1 MKNRSNIYTFCS
13 LAMIL
18 IFMGI
23 VIIRQK
29 GIMKT
34 QPVTMDFF
42 AMDTV
47 CSITI
52 YDMPDFSDNRANEVL
67 NEARSECERLED
79 LLSATK
85 ETSDIYR
92 INHSISYE
100 ADPSSSDN
108 TVSDDPL
115 SDHSMSYIPIN
126 CSPET
131 MEVMDKALEYCELSE
146 GRFDVTIGAV
156 SSLWDFHEDGDHT
169 LPDKKKLSEA
179 LETVDYHNIMINC
192 QSDTGTDTDTD
203 IGTNASDTGT
213 DKKKYIDTDTDS
225 SCIITLNDPGSHID
239 LGAIAKGYCA
249 DKITSLLKE
258 KDVTSAMI
266 NLGGNIC
273 VIGSKPD
280 GSPFTIGIE
289 KPYSNRQDI
298 SARTDISNGTIVTC
312 GIYERFFEKDGIKYH
327 HILDPD
333 TGYPVDTDLLS
344 VSVRSG
350 PGHSAD
356 CDALSTVCLLL
367 GYEKASELIEKK
379 DGFDALF
386 ILKDNSIKTTSHF
399 FPDQK

>member
-1 MKNRSNIYTFCS
+1 
-13 LAMIL
+13 MIL

-156 SSLWDFHEDGDHT
+156 SSLWDFHEDGDHV
-169 LPDKKKLSEA
+169 LPDEKELSEA
-179 LETVDYHNIMINC
+179 LKTVNYHNIMING
-192 QSDTGTDTDTD
+192 QG
-203 IGTNASDTGT
+203 
-213 DKKKYIDTDTDS
+213 DTDS
-225 SCIITLNDPGSHID
+225 SCIITLNDPGSRID

-258 KDVTSAMI
+258 KGVTSAMI

-289 KPYSNRQDI
+289 KPYSDRKDI
-298 SARTDISNGTIVTC
+298 QARTDLSDGTIVTC

>member
-1 MKNRSNIYTFCS
+1 MK
-13 LAMIL
+13 A
-18 IFMGI
+18 
-23 VIIRQK
+23 
-29 GIMKT
+29 

-52 YDMPDFSDNRANEVL
+52 YDMSDFSEEAANEVL
-67 NEARSECERLED
+67 RDARSECERLEG

-85 ETSDIYR
+85 KNSDIYR
-92 INHSISYE
+92 INHSSSYTS
-100 ADPSSSDN
+100 DPSSSDDIIS
-108 TVSDDPL
+108 TDPL
-115 SDHSMSYIPIN
+115 SDSPVSVPSVS
-126 CSPET
+126 CSRET
-131 MEVMDKALEYCELSE
+131 MEVMNKALEYCELSE

-156 SSLWDFHEDGDHT
+156 SALWDFHEDGDHT
-169 LPDKKKLSEA
+169 LPDEKELSKA
-179 LETVDYHNIMINC
+179 LKTVNYHNIMINNNAN
-192 QSDTGTDTDTD
+192 DHPDKNTD
-203 IGTNASDTGT
+203 INSTAT
-213 DKKKYIDTDTDS
+213 
-225 SCIITLNDPGSHID
+225 ITLSDPGSRID

-249 DKITSLLKE
+249 DRITSLLKE
-258 KDVTSAMI
+258 KGVTSAMI

-289 KPYSNRQDI
+289 KPYSDRQDI
-298 SARTDISNGTIVTC
+298 SAKTDLSDGTIVTC

-399 FPDQK
+399 DQK

>member
-67 NEARSECERLED
+67 NEARSECERLEN
-79 LLSATK
+79 LLSATM
-85 ETSDIYR
+85 EDSDIYR
-92 INHSISYE
+92 INHSASYGS
-100 ADPSSSDN
+100 DTSSSYDIAS
-108 TVSDDPL
+108 TDSL
-115 SDHSMSYIPIN
+115 SDSSMPVPSVN
-126 CSPET
+126 CSRET
-131 MEVMDKALEYCELSE
+131 MDVMNKALEYCELSE

-169 LPDKKKLSEA
+169 LPDEKKLSEA

-213 DKKKYIDTDTDS
+213 DKKKYIDTDIDS
-225 SCIITLNDPGSHID
+225 SCIITLCNPGSRID

-258 KDVTSAMI
+258 KGVTSAMI

-289 KPYSNRQDI
+289 KPYSDRQDI
-298 SARTDISNGTIVTC
+298 SAKTDLSNGTIVTC
-312 GIYERFFEKDGIKYH
+312 GIYERFFEKDGVKYH

-344 VSVRSG
+344 VSVRSD

-367 GYEKASELIEKK
+367 GYEKASDLIEKK

-399 FPDQK
+399 YSDQK

>member
-1 MKNRSNIYTFCS
+1 
-13 LAMIL
+13 MIL

-47 CSITI
+47 CSISI
-52 YDMPDFSDNRANEVL
+52 YDMSDFSKDRANEAL
-67 NEARSECERLED
+67 NEARSECERLEN
-79 LLSATK
+79 LLSATN
-85 ETSDIYR
+85 ENSDIYR

-115 SDHSMSYIPIN
+115 SDHSMSYISIN

-156 SSLWDFHEDGDHT
+156 SSLWNFHEDGDHT
-169 LPDKKKLSEA
+169 LPDEKELSEA
-179 LETVDYHNIMINC
+179 LKTVNYHNIMING
-192 QSDTGTDTDTD
+192 QG
-203 IGTNASDTGT
+203 
-213 DKKKYIDTDTDS
+213 DTDS
-225 SCIITLNDPGSHID
+225 SCIITLNDPGSRID

-249 DKITSLLKE
+249 DRITSLLKE
-258 KDVTSAMI
+258 KGVTSAMI

-289 KPYSNRQDI
+289 KPYSDRQDI
-298 SARTDISNGTIVTC
+298 SAKTDLSDGTIVTC

-399 FPDQK
+399 DQK